1 MAGTTIFNP
10 RRELARRAGAG
21 FEVAL
26 FWDAADNSTSI
37 EIWHAVSHE
46 TLRYVVPPELA
57 LDAYYH
63 PFAHLRMAAAA

>member
-1 MAGTTIFNP
+1 MAPATIFQP

-26 FWDAADNSTSI
+26 FWDAADNSTSV
-37 EIWHAVSHE
+37 EIWHAASHE
-46 TLRYVVPPELA
+46 TLRYVVPPEHA